1 MRRIQKI
8 LLGTFFAGV
17 LISGIGTGA
26 AIAEYSSFT
35 YLGERVLGQEKMTTT
50 NLDYTFSPEKGA
62 IQIFPIQYGYY
73 GGDALEIL
81 EDPAVPEGTVRF
93 EITCNPNL
101 AEPFLRFT
109 EFEEENGT
117 GSGNMNGIQT
127 EQEAAAQQE
136 AGQTPAVQG
145 VLDLDWRNYS
155 SFPVWMEA
163 KDQVIEDLKNKS
175 FASYRL
181 EVIENIS
188 IKVNPASRESVL
200 FEE

>member
-8 LLGTFFAGV
+8 LLGTFLAGV

-50 NLDYTFSPEKGA
+50 SLDYTFSPEKGA
-62 IQIFPIQYGYY
+62 IQIFPIQYSYY
-73 GGDALEIL
+73 GGDVLEIL

-93 EITCNPNL
+93 EITCNPDL
-101 AEPFLRFT
+101 AEPFLHFT
-109 EFEEENGT
+109 EFEQENGT
-117 GSGNMNGIQT
+117 GSENMNGIQT
-127 EQEAAAQQE
+127 EQEAAQQE
-136 AGQTPAVQG
+136 ERQTTAVQG
-145 VLDLDWRNYS
+145 FLDLNWRSYS

-163 KDQVIEDLKNKS
+163 KDQMIVDLKNKS

-181 EVIENIS
+181 EAIGNIS
-188 IKVNPASRESVL
+188 IKVNPASREFIL